1 MNQSTYDSCLLYKL
15 TSSFDIVNMQ
25 IDDTLILAE
34 QSFADAEENAIV
46 FVEIMIKARDHLQV
60 NKSLKFN
67 DIIITLNTNNNI
79 SVQHLIIIELIKN
92 SSSITINSR
101 DIVRLS
107 LFFREQ
113 YVTQRARDVYLVFV
127 YQLEASFDLS
137 HVAQTVES
145 TSKDISGLNK
155 RLQ

>member
-1 MNQSTYDSCLLYKL
+1 
-15 TSSFDIVNMQ
+15 MQ
-25 IDDTLILAE
+25 IDDTLILAK
-34 QSFADAEENAIV
+34 QSFADAEEDAIV

-60 NKSLKFN
+60 NRLLKFN
-67 DIIITLNTNNNI
+67 DIIITLNTNSNI
-79 SVQHLIIIELIKN
+79 NIQHLIIIELIKN
-92 SSSITINSR
+92 SSSITISSR
-101 DIVRLS
+101 DIVRLF

-113 YVTQRARDVYLVFV
+113 YVAQRACNVYLVFV

-145 TSKDISGLNK
+145 TSKDISELNK

>member
-1 MNQSTYDSCLLYKL
+1 
-15 TSSFDIVNMQ
+15 MQ

-34 QSFADAEENAIV
+34 QSFADAEEDAIV

-60 NKSLKFN
+60 NRFLKFN
-67 DIIITLNTNNNI
+67 DIIITLNTSSNI

-92 SSSITINSR
+92 SSSITISSR
-101 DIVRLS
+101 DIIRFF
-107 LFFREQ
+107 LFLRKQ
-113 YVTQRARDVYLVFV
+113 YVAQRARDVYFVFV

-145 TSKDISGLNK
+145 ISKNISELNK